1 MSRDEAIEKL
11 VETGSWGP
19 VDADLGIDSDF
30 KCQYCNKDLLSSVDN
45 YKEWQTDHLIPSSA
59 DGADSKE
66 NYVICCRTCNF
77 IKGRWNPA
85 IEYTNHHPSREQ
97 LISAS
102 RDYIL
107 RKRTVTKSQIEKYR
121 EIVSQLKS
129 AKKSL

>member
-1 MSRDEAIEKL
+1 MSRDETIEKL
-11 VETGSWGP
+11 VETGFWGP
-19 VDADLGIDSDF
+19 VDADLGIDADF

-85 IEYTNHHPSREQ
+85 AVCSNPHPSREQ
-97 LISAS
+97 LISVS

-107 RKRTVTKSQIEKYR
+107 KKRTETKTQIERYR
-121 EIVSQLKS
+121 EIVSQLKP
-129 AKKSL
+129 ANRSL